1 MFLFYF
7 KKDKIQVNKKMI
19 KYKLRK
25 KKTKYKFKCELKWC
39 GLVCG
44 ILN

>member
-25 KKTKYKFKCELKWC
+25 KEDKIQ
-39 GLVCG
+39 VQM
-44 ILN
+44 